1 VVLTTGKIAIYIA
14 QIFDISQKLI
24 FSLGIVQDFLIISK
38 LATSTIAKDV
48 SIKKKFLLLIFLAQ
62 F

>member
-24 FSLGIVQDFLIISK
+24 FSLGIVQDYLIISK
-38 LATSTIAKDV
+38 LTTSTIAKDV